1 MIVIRG
7 CFLILLS
14 TVFLTPVWSAE
25 EAEGT
30 PPPPPPATN
39 ELSGEALQLYLQN
52 QERANLVLQDKLQ
65 TLQWNLDETRNQAEA
80 ATRRNAENLA
90 TRLRVIEQTL
100 TANRD
105 REMDVMQR
113 SNRFLLTV
121 AAVFGCVGLFA
132 MVFTA
137 WFLLRAMNRL
147 AEVAAAFP
155 PSLSHSSLGLESGV
169 RESPALPAEGNRLI
183 GAIDRLEKR
192 IYQLEHTSHSGNSHG
207 DESLGHGSSQNKLEI
222 VVPPPDGREEDEEV
236 LAGILARGETLLSN
250 DVPQEALTCFDQA
263 LTLKPGDPGTLVKRG
278 TTLERLKRWE
288 EAIECYDQAI
298 SADPA
303 LTLAYLYK
311 GGVYNQLEKFS
322 EALECYEQA
331 LRTQQKQP
339 A

>member
-14 TVFLTPVWSAE
+14 ALLVTSAWSAE
-25 EAEGT
+25 EAEGEA
-30 PPPPPPATN
+30 PPPATN
-39 ELSGEALQLYLQN
+39 QLSPEELQLYLQK

-65 TLQWNLDETRNQAEA
+65 TLQWNLEETRTQAEA
-80 ATRRNAENLA
+80 AARRNAENLA

-105 REMDVMQR
+105 REMDVMQK

-155 PSLSHSSLGLESGV
+155 PSLPHSAIGIEAGV
-169 RESPALPAEGNRLI
+169 REITALPPDGNRLI

-192 IYQLEHTSHSGNSHG
+192 IYQLEHTSHSTSHM
-207 DESLGHGSSQNKLEI
+207 DQSLGSGSSNPEKLEI
-222 VVPPPDGREEDEEV
+222 VVPVPGGKDEQEESLV
-236 LAGILARGETLLSN
+236 AILAKGESLLNN
-250 DVPQEALTCFDQA
+250 DEPEAALACFEQA
-263 LTLKPGDPGTLVKRG
+263 LALKPGDAATLVKRG
-278 TTLERLKRWE
+278 TALERLKRWE
-288 EAIECYDQAI
+288 EALECYNQAI
-298 SADPA
+298 AADGS

>member
-1 MIVIRG
+1 MIVNRG
-7 CFLILLS
+7 SILIL
-14 TVFLTPVWSAE
+14 FLAMLIAPAWSAE
-25 EAEGT
+25 ESEPVA
-30 PPPPPPATN
+30 PPPPTN
-39 ELSGEALQLYLQN
+39 EPSAEALQQYLQK

-65 TLQWNLDETRNQAEA
+65 TLQWNLEETRAQAEA
-80 ATRRNAENLA
+80 AARRNAETLA

-105 REMDVMQR
+105 REIETMQK

-121 AAVFGCVGLFA
+121 AGVFGCVGIFA

-147 AEVAAAFP
+147 AEVAAVFP
-155 PSLSHSSLGLESGV
+155 PSMPHATIGLEAGR
-169 RESPALPAEGNRLI
+169 RELPALPAEGNRLL

-192 IYQLEHTSHSGNSHG
+192 IYQLEHTASAAHG
-207 DESLGHGSSQNKLEI
+207 DEAVSNGNSTKLEI
-222 VVPPPDGREEDEEV
+222 VVSPTGSLGEHDRFPAV
-236 LAGILARGETLLSN
+236 LAKGESLLEDGDSDGALACF
-250 DVPQEALTCFDQA
+250 DEALA
-263 LTLKPGDPGTLVKRG
+263 IKPGEPATLVKKG
-278 TTLERLKRWE
+278 TALERLKRWE
-288 EAIECYDQAI
+288 EALDCYNQAI
-298 SADPA
+298 AADES